1 LGEPID
7 FTDWGLSDE
16 KISIAPIIVIILF
29 SAKLTIP
36 KGALEF
42 PPIQAQFNA
51 ILSIYTA
58 LKTAT
63 APLMPN
69 INEPTPVNSGAIFDR
84 NPKPMASSAKG

>member
-1 LGEPID
+1 MMP
-7 FTDWGLSDE
+7 
-16 KISIAPIIVIILF
+16 F

-42 PPIQAQFNA
+42 TPIPIKAQFNA

-63 APLMPN
+63 APLIPN
-69 INEPTPVNSGAIFDR
+69 INEPTPVN
-84 NPKPMASSAKG
+84 

>member
-1 LGEPID
+1 MLGETID

-16 KISIAPIIVIILF
+16 KISIAPIIVMMPF

-42 PPIQAQFNA
+42 TPIPIKAQFNA

-63 APLMPN
+63 APLIPN
-69 INEPTPVNSGAIFDR
+69 INEPTPVN
-84 NPKPMASSAKG
+84 